1 MSTIP
6 TSALAPIYTPLRI
19 TYGVVPIVAGLDKF
33 TNLLVD
39 WQTYLPS
46 FATDVLPL
54 SPTAFMMIVG
64 VIEIL
69 AGAAV
74 LTVLP
79 RLGAYVVMSWLVL
92 IAIAVSTAG
101 YLDIAVRDLVMAVG
115 AYTLGHV
122 AALRGEPW
130 MPRVPKAKRIK
141 SHVPAS

>member
-1 MSTIP
+1 
-6 TSALAPIYTPLRI
+6 
-19 TYGVVPIVAGLDKF
+19 VPIVAGLDKF

-46 FATDVLPL
+46 FATEVLPL
-54 SPTAFMMIVG
+54 SPAAFMMIVG

-115 AYTLGHV
+115 AYALGHV
-122 AALRGEPW
+122 AALRGESW
-130 MPRVPKAKRIK
+130 VPRTPRAEKVKT
-141 SHVPAS
+141 HVPAR